1 MTEQVYL
8 LDNEFNPIDNYVN
21 VQPGDPYLLLPY
33 GPLVKGGK
41 TRNITKEYAKKFKLP
56 HFKPPIKKG
65 SHKED
70 APAVGHLVGLE
81 AREDGLYGIPEV
93 TETGD
98 SVIERGDYRYHS
110 PEIIW
115 EGGGF
120 EDPETGKLIE
130 GPLIVG
136 DALLHT
142 PHLGEAAAL
151 YSTKVIKE
159 TNTMTEEMVTVPVGF
174 LERIFPKKEEKPE
187 PEQQPEELS
196 ADFQAIEQERDDY
209 KAKLDQLEAEQL
221 KAEKLSAIKSEF
233 ETDEYGAAYQELSAE
248 AEMFASFDEKQ
259 LEWVLEKFKAF
270 SKQIDESEL
279 MSEKGSD
286 GEGVDTGDKAA
297 FNEAV
302 EKYAAENKVDYPT
315 ALKAVIAETPDF
327 AKSYGG

>member
-1 MTEQVYL
+1 MTEQVYF
-8 LDNEFNPIDNYVN
+8 LDNEFDPIDNYVN

-41 TRNITKEYAKKFKLP
+41 TRNITKEYAQKFKLP
-56 HFKPPIKKG
+56 HFNPPIKRG

-81 AREDGLYGIPEV
+81 AREDGLWGIPEI
-93 TETGD
+93 TETGEG
-98 SVIERGDYRYHS
+98 VIERGDYRYHS

-120 EDPETGKLIE
+120 EDPKTGELIE

-159 TNTMTEEMVTVPVGF
+159 TNTMTEEMVQVPVGF
-174 LERIFPKKEEKPE
+174 LDRFFSKKEEQPE
-187 PEQQPEELS
+187 PEQKPDEFAAQLE
-196 ADFQAIEQERDDY
+196 AVQKERDE
-209 KAKLDQLEAEQL
+209 AQEKLDQLEAQQL
-221 KAEKLSAIKSEF
+221 KAQQLSAIKSEF
-233 ETDEYGAAYQELSAE
+233 ETDEYGAAFKELSAE
-248 AEMFASFDEKQ
+248 AEMLASFDEKQ
-259 LEWVLEKFKAF
+259 REWVLEKFKAF
-270 SKQIDESEL
+270 SKQIDESGL
-279 MSEKGSD
+279 MGEKGSE

-315 ALKAVIAETPDF
+315 ALQAVIAETPDF